1 MPVRSKAQAAGLAEF
16 GELVWREDADEAAV
30 QGIVFSNRRNGVRHA
45 EWTLAGN
52 YNVAVGRDRKIERA
66 EFRIRHQP
74 GRLGRSR
81 GSERYDGVV
90 ALAIRA
96 DAGGQEQPA
105 VMTERKS
112 AGKWHYPG
120 REDILAGRAKPD
132 RKGHDRTRAARADII
147 TAVRPKIAAAGVQ
160 PFNRAAVT
168 NDPPIRVERQHP
180 VGAAVE
186 KEQPFVPIDGKAAW
200 IGNAAVTAEG
210 TERPAIGVES
220 MFGFRW
226 PLPER
231 RPATP

>member
-1 MPVRSKAQAAGLAEF
+1 M
-16 GELVWREDADEAAV
+16 
-30 QGIVFSNRRNGVRHA
+30 GI
-45 EWTLAGN
+45 
-52 YNVAVGRDRKIERA
+52 
-66 EFRIRHQP
+66 
-74 GRLGRSR
+74 
-81 GSERYDGVV
+81 V

-120 REDILAGRAKPD
+120 REDILVGRAKPD

-210 TERPAIGVES
+210 TERPAIEVEGQKRAIS
-220 MFGFRW
+220 VAICTGRACDE
-226 PLPER
+226 ER
-231 RPATP
+231 HLITQGS